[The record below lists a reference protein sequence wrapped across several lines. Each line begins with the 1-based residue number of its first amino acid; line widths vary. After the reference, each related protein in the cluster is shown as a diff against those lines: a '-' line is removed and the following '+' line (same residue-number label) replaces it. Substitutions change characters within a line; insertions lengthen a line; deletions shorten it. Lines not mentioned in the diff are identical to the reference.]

1 MRTAVVDIM
10 LALAVAVTLVSSL
23 GVLVMRDA
31 LAKVHYV
38 TPVSM
43 IAPALLAIAVLAQ
56 TGYSSR
62 SAQSWLAVLFMLIA
76 SPFLSHATIR
86 AARIRAEGD
95 WRGGSGGGG
104 DRDDD
109 GRADSDAQGER
120 GR

>member
-1 MRTAVVDIM
+1 MRAVVVDIL
-10 LALAVAVTLVSSL
+10 LALAVAVTLLSSL
-23 GVLVMRDA
+23 GVLVMQGA

-43 IAPALLAIAVLAQ
+43 IAPVLLAIAVLVQ

-62 SAQSWLAVLFMLIA
+62 SAQSCLAVLFMLIA
-76 SPFLSHATIR
+76 SPFLGHATIR

-95 WRGGSGGGG
+95 WRGASG
-104 DRDDD
+104 D
-109 GRADSDAQGER
+109 GNRSASHADSEG

>member
-1 MRTAVVDIM
+1 MRAVVVDVL
-10 LALAVAVTLVSSL
+10 LALAVAITLVSSL

-43 IAPALLAIAVLAQ
+43 IAPVLLATAVLVQ

-62 SAQSWLAVLFMLIA
+62 SAQSWLAVLFLLIA

-95 WRGGSGGGG
+95 WRGGGSGGGRAG
-104 DRDDD
+104 DRGDS
-109 GRADSDAQGER
+109 RADGG
-120 GR
+120 GRR

>member
-1 MRTAVVDIM
+1 VTRALVVDIL
-10 LALAVAVTLVSSL
+10 LALAVATTLVSSL
-23 GVLVMRDA
+23 GVLVMRGA

-43 IAPALLAIAVLAQ
+43 IAPVLLAVAVLVQ

-86 AARIRAEGD
+86 AARIRADGD
-95 WRGGSGGGG
+95 WRGSQQAGPHNDGDSRAGNEGG
-104 DRDDD
+104 
-109 GRADSDAQGER
+109 Q
-120 GR
+120 